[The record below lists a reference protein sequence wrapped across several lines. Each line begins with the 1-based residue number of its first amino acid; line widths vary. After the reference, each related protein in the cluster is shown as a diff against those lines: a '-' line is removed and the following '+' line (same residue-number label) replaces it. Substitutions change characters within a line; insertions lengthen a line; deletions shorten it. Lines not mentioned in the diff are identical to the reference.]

1 MMEHRL
7 DRRVA
12 LNVPVRLRF
21 QDGTIGFGV
30 ALNISR
36 GGIFVK
42 TAAPWRSGCVDVRMT
57 VSTAS
62 GERTALLPG
71 LIVHASGEGIGLMFR
86 RIDQRSEGVLSWL
99 VGGGV
104 AADRFPDVAAQ
115 APSVAALRRASR
127 SAD

>member
-1 MMEHRL
+1 MEHRL

-12 LNVPVRLRF
+12 LNTPVRLRF
-21 QDGTIGFGV
+21 QDGTVGFGV

-36 GGIFVK
+36 GGIYIK

-57 VSTAS
+57 VSTAK

-71 LIVHASGEGIGLMFR
+71 LIVHGSGEGIGLMFR
-86 RIDQRSEGVLSWL
+86 RLDQCSEWIVSWL
-99 VGGGV
+99 VGS
-104 AADRFPDVAAQ
+104 ADPGDRLPDVAAQ
-115 APSVAALRRASR
+115 APSVAALRWASG